1 MCRASN
7 SKQDLRSPGENHSR
21 GFSLH
26 ILRHRIIIRALREWT
41 PSPASV
47 LANSALD
54 QRPDN
59 LGGGPCL
66 KSLCPVEVNSNLTS
80 GSGLLNVRI
89 ELFIAALTL
98 EELGSK
104 DPT

>member
-59 LGGGPCL
+59 LGGGPCR
-66 KSLCPVEVNSNLTS
+66 
-80 GSGLLNVRI
+80 GLSRNGVKNYSKGPCVTI
-89 ELFIAALTL
+89 L
-98 EELGSK
+98 E
-104 DPT
+104 